1 MDDLACSVPSEFSGK
16 TRRKKIKRM
25 DLKSG
30 YPFWTV
36 SNGLPAAFP
45 PLQNDLDCDVVIVG
59 AGITGALIALALADA
74 GLDVV
79 VLDKR
84 DVGWGSTSASTALLQ
99 YEIDTEM
106 VALAKMFGENHA
118 VLAYRACEKAI
129 HALTEIAA
137 ENGRV
142 GFRKMQSL
150 YYASHASH
158 ADRVRIE
165 GEFRRRHGFAV
176 EILEHDALEACF
188 AIDAPLA
195 LLTATAAQVDP
206 YRLTY
211 AILRKLQKR
220 GVRIFDRSAML
231 DWQSKSQHVL
241 VRTDANATLRCKHLI
256 LAGGYESQQ
265 YLHQRV
271 ATNHSSYAL
280 VTEPVRGGLG
290 ALRDTLIWE
299 SARPYLYLR
308 STSDGRILVGGEDD
322 QTDRPEKRDAA
333 VPKKS
338 ATLMRKM
345 KKLLPDLPLEKG
357 YAWAGTFAE
366 TADGLPFFGPHPQHG
381 PRVHFA
387 MAYGGNGIAF
397 SAIGA
402 EILRARITRKSHPLM
417 KLFSF
422 ERIT

>member
-1 MDDLACSVPSEFSGK
+1 
-16 TRRKKIKRM
+16 M

-30 YPFWTV
+30 YPFWTE
-36 SNGLPAAFP
+36 SNGLPSAFP
-45 PLQNDLDCDVVIVG
+45 PSQNDVDCDVTIVG
-59 AGITGALIALALADA
+59 AGINGALIALALADV

-106 VALAKMFGENHA
+106 LALAKMFGHNYA

-137 ENGRV
+137 RSGRV

-150 YYASHASH
+150 YYASRASH
-158 ADRVRIE
+158 VDRLRTE
-165 GEFRRRHGFAV
+165 AEFRRRHSFAV
-176 EILEHDALEACF
+176 ETLEHDDLAARL

-211 AILRKLQKR
+211 AILRRLQKR
-220 GVRIFDRSAML
+220 GVRIFDRSTML
-231 DWQSKSQHVL
+231 DWQTTSQQVL
-241 VRTDANATLRCKHLI
+241 VRTDNDANLRCKQLI
-256 LAGGYESQQ
+256 RAGGYDSQQ
-265 YLHQRV
+265 YLRQRL

-280 VTEPVRGGLG
+280 VTEPVCGGLG
-290 ALRDTLIWE
+290 VLRDTLIWE
-299 SARPYLYLR
+299 SARPHLYLR
-308 STSDGRILVGGEDD
+308 STSEGRILVGGEDD
-322 QTDRPEKRDAA
+322 QTDRAEKRDAA

-338 ATLMRKM
+338 VTLMRKM
-345 KKLLPDLPLEKG
+345 KKLLPDLVLEKG

-366 TADGLPFFGPHPQHG
+366 TADGRPFFGPHPQHG

-402 EILRARITRKSHPLM
+402 EILRARIPRKSHPLM
-417 KLFSF
+417 KFFSF
-422 ERIT
+422 ERIS